1 MKQEGQKS
9 KKIKKRAGS
18 SRGRMPDGTPNPI
31 DVFVG
36 ERLRLR
42 RTMLGLS
49 LEELAAQMG
58 MTFQQLRKYEWGTN
72 RISASRLWDL
82 SVSLGVSIDFFF
94 EDMDEKTASLSPR
107 YLSPRFNSSEET
119 ENLEEDTEDPMSKK
133 ETLELVRAYY
143 KINNRETARLLCELI
158 EALSKTTAAKKQ

>member
-1 MKQEGQKS
+1 MKQEGTKIQ
-9 KKIKKRAGS
+9 KIKKRAGS

-31 DVFVG
+31 DVLVG

-107 YLSPRFNSSEET
+107 YLSPRYNSSEET
-119 ENLEEDTEDPMSKK
+119 ENLEEDTEDPMSKRK
-133 ETLELVRAYY
+133 RWSLVWAYY

-158 EALSKTTAAKKQ
+158 EALSNDGGEKQ